1 MRDSIYWFLVLAGIN
16 FACSFMYFISF
27 TLIGRKICYELKK
40 KYLKAILMQEP
51 EWFDKRNVEEIPTEV
66 NTNLAVV
73 EESAG
78 KTIASILYSLS
89 AMIGGLTL

>member
-1 MRDSIYWFLVLAGIN
+1 
-16 FACSFMYFISF
+16 
-27 TLIGRKICYELKK
+27 
-40 KYLKAILMQEP
+40 MQEP
-51 EWFDKRNVEEIPTEV
+51 EWFDRRNVEEIPTEV